1 MSYTAT
7 GDVDAVDSFSPS
19 SRNVALAGPST
30 GAGSSSSGRGSTAGG
45 AVLAR
50 NADSEPVTW
59 EGYLLVQVADAKRE
73 LEGTKGMFISYGIRA
88 ETNLAHF
95 NRTRVSSRRRFQD
108 FVFLR
113 DNLCK
118 DFPACVVAP
127 IPDKHRID
135 YLTGE
140 RFSNEFIEKRKE
152 ELQTFLERI
161 CRHPTLQRS
170 QLLRAFLESEEWHVD
185 MHVHASKIAAE
196 VGPSGGI
203 LDSIS
208 DTLLNSFAKVRKPD
222 ERFLEMREGLDRFEE
237 ALTNT
242 ERVMVRQRTRVSALI
257 LNDMYAPALGT
268 THEDLAT
275 DYEELATAI
284 EGLAL
289 LESGIT
295 DPLNR
300 FASTLVDY
308 SKLQRNATERSVDTM
323 LAQMHS
329 MLGYT
334 AAHKS
339 VLKLRDQKQIDFEE
353 LVDYLSRVVA
363 ERDRLASLASPYG
376 AGHGQGGVRSGIT
389 GFLRDRVDS
398 LRGVDEERTRVER
411 MQRLDGR
418 IQALQD
424 AVTTAHDTSMA
435 FNAEMQREA
444 KIFNMAKAP
453 EMKDLLGTYADGQID
468 LYRNALDIFDS
479 LIPSL
484 ERIRVD

>member
-1 MSYTAT
+1 MEYSVS
-7 GDVDAVDSFSPS
+7 DVG
-19 SRNVALAGPST
+19 AGPSAT
-30 GAGSSSSGRGSTAGG
+30 TSKSNGNGNGNGSSSMAGGG
-45 AVLAR
+45 AVLMRASE
-50 NADSEPVTW
+50 SEPLTW
-59 EGYLLVQVADAKRE
+59 EGYLLVRVTDTRRE
-73 LEGTKGMFISYGIRA
+73 LEGTKEMFISYGIRA

-95 NRTRVSSRRRFQD
+95 NRTRVSTRRRFQD

-113 DNLCK
+113 DNLVK

-127 IPDKHRID
+127 IPDKHRLD

-140 RFSNEFIEKRKE
+140 RFSNEFIEKRRE
-152 ELQTFLERI
+152 ELQTFLERV

-170 QLLRAFLESEEWHVD
+170 QLLAAFLESTEWHVD
-185 MHVHASKIAAE
+185 MHVHASKVSSE
-196 VGPSGGI
+196 VGPTGGI

-237 ALTNT
+237 AMANT
-242 ERVMVRQRTRVSALI
+242 ERVTLRKRTRVS
-257 LNDMYAPALGT
+257 
-268 THEDLAT
+268 DLAS
-275 DYEELATAI
+275 DYEELAAAF
-284 EGLAL
+284 EGLGS

-300 FASTLVDY
+300 FANTLLEFA
-308 SKLQRNATERSVDTM
+308 KLQRNVSERSTDTM
-323 LAQMHS
+323 LSQMHS

-334 AAHKS
+334 ASHKA

-353 LVDYLSRVVA
+353 LVDYLSGVVA

-418 IQALQD
+418 IQELQE
-424 AVTTAHDTSMA
+424 AVTTAHDTSIA
-435 FNAEMQREA
+435 FNAEMVREA
-444 KIFNMAKAP
+444 DIFNMAKAQ
-453 EMKDLLGTYADGQID
+453 EMKELLGTLADGQIE
-468 LYRNALDIFDS
+468 LYRSAMESFDA
-479 LIPSL
+479 LIPSI

>member
-1 MSYTAT
+1 MAYSAS
-7 GDVDAVDSFSPS
+7 DVG
-19 SRNVALAGPST
+19 AGPSAST
-30 GAGSSSSGRGSTAGG
+30 SNGSSMAGGG
-45 AVLAR
+45 AVLMRASE
-50 NADSEPVTW
+50 SEPLTW
-59 EGYLLVQVADAKRE
+59 EGYLLVQVTDTRRE
-73 LEGTKGMFISYGIRA
+73 LEGTKEMFISYGIRA

-95 NRTRVSSRRRFQD
+95 NRTRVSTRRRFQD

-113 DNLCK
+113 DNLVK

-127 IPDKHRID
+127 IPDKHRLD

-140 RFSNEFIEKRKE
+140 RFSNEFIEKRRE
-152 ELQTFLERI
+152 ELQTFLERV

-170 QLLRAFLESEEWHVD
+170 QLLSAFLESTEWHVD
-185 MHVHASKIAAE
+185 MHVHASKVSSE
-196 VGPSGGI
+196 VGAAGGI

-237 ALTNT
+237 AMAST
-242 ERVMVRQRTRVSALI
+242 ERVMLRKRTRVSALV
-257 LNDMYAPALGT
+257 LNDIYAPSLGT
-268 THEDLAT
+268 VPEDLAS
-275 DYEELATAI
+275 DYEELATSF
-284 EGLAL
+284 EGLGS

-300 FASTLVDY
+300 FASTLLEFA
-308 SKLQRNATERSVDTM
+308 KLQRNVSERSTDAM
-323 LAQMHS
+323 LSQMHS

-334 AAHKS
+334 ASHKT

-353 LVDYLSRVVA
+353 LVDYLSGVVA

-389 GFLRDRVDS
+389 GFLRDRMDS

-418 IQALQD
+418 IQELQE
-424 AVTTAHDTSMA
+424 AVTAAHDTSIA
-435 FNAEMQREA
+435 FNSEMVREA
-444 KIFNMAKAP
+444 NIFNLAKAQ
-453 EMKDLLGTYADGQID
+453 EMKELLGTMADGQIE
-468 LYRNALDIFDS
+468 LHRSAMESFDA

>member
-1 MSYTAT
+1 MEYSVS
-7 GDVDAVDSFSPS
+7 DVG
-19 SRNVALAGPST
+19 AGPSAT
-30 GAGSSSSGRGSTAGG
+30 TSKSNGNGNGNGSSSMAGGG
-45 AVLAR
+45 AVLMRASE
-50 NADSEPVTW
+50 SEPLTW
-59 EGYLLVQVADAKRE
+59 EGYLLVRVTDTRRE
-73 LEGTKGMFISYGIRA
+73 LEGTKEMFISYGIRA

-95 NRTRVSSRRRFQD
+95 NRTRVSTRRRFQD

-113 DNLCK
+113 DNLVK

-127 IPDKHRID
+127 IPDKHRLD

-140 RFSNEFIEKRKE
+140 RFSNEFIEKRRE
-152 ELQTFLERI
+152 ELQTFLERV

-170 QLLRAFLESEEWHVD
+170 QLLAAFLESTEWHVD
-185 MHVHASKIAAE
+185 MHVHASKVSSE
-196 VGPSGGI
+196 VGPTGGI

-237 ALTNT
+237 AMANT
-242 ERVMVRQRTRVSALI
+242 ERVTLRKRTRVSALT
-257 LNDMYAPALGT
+257 LNDVYAPSLGAVP
-268 THEDLAT
+268 EDLAS
-275 DYEELATAI
+275 DYEELAAAF
-284 EGLAL
+284 EGLGS

-300 FASTLVDY
+300 FANTLLEFA
-308 SKLQRNATERSVDTM
+308 KLQRNVSERSTDTM
-323 LAQMHS
+323 LSQMHS

-334 AAHKS
+334 ASHKA

-353 LVDYLSRVVA
+353 LVDYLSGVVA

-418 IQALQD
+418 IQELQE
-424 AVTTAHDTSMA
+424 AVTTAHDTSIA
-435 FNAEMQREA
+435 FNAEM
-444 KIFNMAKAP
+444 I
-453 EMKDLLGTYADGQID
+453 
-468 LYRNALDIFDS
+468 
-479 LIPSL
+479 
-484 ERIRVD
+484 

>member
-1 MSYTAT
+1 MEYSVS
-7 GDVDAVDSFSPS
+7 DVG
-19 SRNVALAGPST
+19 AGPSAT
-30 GAGSSSSGRGSTAGG
+30 TSKSNGNGNGNGSSSMAGGG
-45 AVLAR
+45 AVLMRASE
-50 NADSEPVTW
+50 SEPLTW
-59 EGYLLVQVADAKRE
+59 EGYLLVRVTDTRRE
-73 LEGTKGMFISYGIRA
+73 LEGTKEMFISYGIRA

-95 NRTRVSSRRRFQD
+95 NRTRVSTRRRFQD

-113 DNLCK
+113 DNLVK

-127 IPDKHRID
+127 IPDKHRLD

-140 RFSNEFIEKRKE
+140 RFSNEFIEKRRE
-152 ELQTFLERI
+152 ELQTFLERV

-170 QLLRAFLESEEWHVD
+170 QLLAAFLESTEWHVD
-185 MHVHASKIAAE
+185 MHVHASKVSSE
-196 VGPSGGI
+196 VGPTGGI

-237 ALTNT
+237 AMANT
-242 ERVMVRQRTRVSALI
+242 ERVTLRKRTRVS
-257 LNDMYAPALGT
+257 
-268 THEDLAT
+268 DLAS
-275 DYEELATAI
+275 DYEELAAAF
-284 EGLAL
+284 EGLGS

-300 FASTLVDY
+300 FANTLLEFA
-308 SKLQRNATERSVDTM
+308 KLQRNVSERSTDTM
-323 LAQMHS
+323 LSQMHS

-334 AAHKS
+334 ASHKA

-353 LVDYLSRVVA
+353 LVDYLSGVVA

-418 IQALQD
+418 IQELQE
-424 AVTTAHDTSMA
+424 AVTTAHDTSIA
-435 FNAEMQREA
+435 FNAEM
-444 KIFNMAKAP
+444 I
-453 EMKDLLGTYADGQID
+453 
-468 LYRNALDIFDS
+468 
-479 LIPSL
+479 
-484 ERIRVD
+484 

>member
-1 MSYTAT
+1 MEYSVS
-7 GDVDAVDSFSPS
+7 DVG
-19 SRNVALAGPST
+19 AGPSAT
-30 GAGSSSSGRGSTAGG
+30 TSKSNGNGNGNGSSSMAGGG
-45 AVLAR
+45 AVLMRASE
-50 NADSEPVTW
+50 SEPLTW
-59 EGYLLVQVADAKRE
+59 EGYLLVRVTDTRRE
-73 LEGTKGMFISYGIRA
+73 LEGTKEMFISYGIRA

-95 NRTRVSSRRRFQD
+95 NRTRVSTRRRFQD

-113 DNLCK
+113 DNLVK

-127 IPDKHRID
+127 IPDKHRLD

-140 RFSNEFIEKRKE
+140 RFSNEFIEKRRE
-152 ELQTFLERI
+152 ELQTFLERV

-170 QLLRAFLESEEWHVD
+170 QLLAAFLESTEWHVD
-185 MHVHASKIAAE
+185 MHVHASKVSSE
-196 VGPSGGI
+196 VGPTGGI

-237 ALTNT
+237 AMANT
-242 ERVMVRQRTRVSALI
+242 ERVTLRKRTRVSALT
-257 LNDMYAPALGT
+257 LNDVYAPSLGAVP
-268 THEDLAT
+268 EDLAS
-275 DYEELATAI
+275 DYEELAAAF
-284 EGLAL
+284 EGLGS

-300 FASTLVDY
+300 FANTLLEFA
-308 SKLQRNATERSVDTM
+308 KLQRNVSERSTDTM
-323 LAQMHS
+323 LSQMHS

-334 AAHKS
+334 ASHKA

-353 LVDYLSRVVA
+353 LVDYLSGVVA

-418 IQALQD
+418 IQELQE
-424 AVTTAHDTSMA
+424 AVTTAHDTSIA
-435 FNAEMQREA
+435 FNAEMVREA
-444 KIFNMAKAP
+444 DIFNMAKAQ
-453 EMKDLLGTYADGQID
+453 EMKELLGTLADGQIE
-468 LYRNALDIFDS
+468 LYRSAMESFDA
-479 LIPSL
+479 LIPSI

>member
-1 MSYTAT
+1 MEYSVS
-7 GDVDAVDSFSPS
+7 DVG
-19 SRNVALAGPST
+19 AGPSAT
-30 GAGSSSSGRGSTAGG
+30 TSKSNGNGNGNGSSSMAGGG
-45 AVLAR
+45 AVLMRASE
-50 NADSEPVTW
+50 SEPLTW
-59 EGYLLVQVADAKRE
+59 EGYLLVRVTDTRRE
-73 LEGTKGMFISYGIRA
+73 LEGTKEMFISYGIRA

-95 NRTRVSSRRRFQD
+95 NRTRVSTRRRFQD

-113 DNLCK
+113 DNLVK

-127 IPDKHRID
+127 IPDKHRLD

-140 RFSNEFIEKRKE
+140 RFSNEFIEKRRE
-152 ELQTFLERI
+152 ELQTFLERV

-170 QLLRAFLESEEWHVD
+170 QLLAAFLESTEWHVD
-185 MHVHASKIAAE
+185 MHVHASKVSSE
-196 VGPSGGI
+196 VGPTGGI

-237 ALTNT
+237 AMANT
-242 ERVMVRQRTRVSALI
+242 ERVTLRKRTRVS
-257 LNDMYAPALGT
+257 
-268 THEDLAT
+268 DLAS
-275 DYEELATAI
+275 DYEELAAAF
-284 EGLAL
+284 EGLGS

-300 FASTLVDY
+300 FASTLLEFA
-308 SKLQRNATERSVDTM
+308 KLQRNVSERSTDTM
-323 LAQMHS
+323 LSQMHS

-334 AAHKS
+334 ASHKA

-353 LVDYLSRVVA
+353 LVDYLSGVVA

-418 IQALQD
+418 IQELQE
-424 AVTTAHDTSMA
+424 AVTTAHDTSIA
-435 FNAEMQREA
+435 FNAEMVREA
-444 KIFNMAKAP
+444 DIFNMAKAQ
-453 EMKDLLGTYADGQID
+453 EMKELLGTLADGQIE
-468 LYRNALDIFDS
+468 LYRSAMESFDA
-479 LIPSL
+479 LIPSI

>member
-1 MSYTAT
+1 MTVMA
-7 GDVDAVDSFSPS
+7 GEMD
-19 SRNVALAGPST
+19 AGPSAS
-30 GAGSSSSGRGSTAGG
+30 GLAPSSNGSIGGAGPSAAAGSSGGGAAGG
-45 AVLAR
+45 VVLSRA
-50 NADSEPVTW
+50 SEAGPPVW
-59 EGYLLVQVADAKRE
+59 EGYLLVQITDTRRE
-73 LEGTKGMFISYGIRA
+73 LEGTKEMFISYGVRA

-113 DNLCK
+113 DNLVK

-127 IPDKHRID
+127 LPDKHRID

-140 RFSNEFIEKRKE
+140 RFSNEFIEKRRD

-170 QLLRAFLESEEWHVD
+170 QLLSAFLESEEWHVD
-185 MHVHASKIAAE
+185 MHVHASKVSAE
-196 VGPSGGI
+196 VGASGGI

-237 ALTNT
+237 AMANT
-242 ERVMVRQRTRVSALI
+242 ERVMLRKRTRISALI
-257 LNDMYAPALGT
+257 LNDIYAPSLGT
-268 THEDLAT
+268 AHEDLAS
-275 DYEELATAI
+275 DYEELAASI
-284 EGLAL
+284 EGLGQ

-300 FASTLVDY
+300 FASTLIEF
-308 SKLQRNATERSVDTM
+308 SKLQRNVTERSTDTM
-323 LAQMHS
+323 LSQMHS

-353 LVDYLSRVVA
+353 LVDYLSGVVA

-389 GFLRDRVDS
+389 GFLRDRMDS

-418 IQALQD
+418 IHELQD

-435 FNAEMQREA
+435 FNSEMVREA
-444 KIFNMAKAP
+444 KIFNLAKAQ
-453 EMKDLLGTYADGQID
+453 EMKELLTTFADGQIE
-468 LYRNALDIFDS
+468 LYRSAMDSFDA
-479 LIPSL
+479 LIPSI
-484 ERIRVD
+484 ERIRID

>member
-1 MSYTAT
+1 MEYSVS
-7 GDVDAVDSFSPS
+7 DVG
-19 SRNVALAGPST
+19 AGPSAT
-30 GAGSSSSGRGSTAGG
+30 TSKSNGNGNGNGSSSMAGGG
-45 AVLAR
+45 AVLMRASE
-50 NADSEPVTW
+50 SEPLTW
-59 EGYLLVQVADAKRE
+59 EGYLLVRVTDTRRE
-73 LEGTKGMFISYGIRA
+73 LEGTKEMFISYGIRA

-95 NRTRVSSRRRFQD
+95 NRTRVSTRRRFQD

-113 DNLCK
+113 DNLVK

-127 IPDKHRID
+127 IPDKHRLD

-140 RFSNEFIEKRKE
+140 RFSNEFIEKRRE
-152 ELQTFLERI
+152 ELQTFLERV

-170 QLLRAFLESEEWHVD
+170 QLLAAFLESTEWHVD
-185 MHVHASKIAAE
+185 MHVHASKVSSE
-196 VGPSGGI
+196 VGPTGGI

-237 ALTNT
+237 AMANT
-242 ERVMVRQRTRVSALI
+242 ERVTLRKRTRVSALT
-257 LNDMYAPALGT
+257 LNDVYAPSLGAVP
-268 THEDLAT
+268 EDLAS
-275 DYEELATAI
+275 DYEELAAAF
-284 EGLAL
+284 EGLGS

-300 FASTLVDY
+300 FASTLLEFA
-308 SKLQRNATERSVDTM
+308 KLQRNVSERSTDTM
-323 LAQMHS
+323 LSQMHS

-334 AAHKS
+334 ASHKA

-353 LVDYLSRVVA
+353 LVDYLSGVVA

-418 IQALQD
+418 IQELQE
-424 AVTTAHDTSMA
+424 AVTTAHDTSIA
-435 FNAEMQREA
+435 FNAEMVREA
-444 KIFNMAKAP
+444 DIFNMAKAQ
-453 EMKDLLGTYADGQID
+453 EMKELLGTLADGQIE
-468 LYRNALDIFDS
+468 LYRSAMESFDA
-479 LIPSL
+479 LIPSI